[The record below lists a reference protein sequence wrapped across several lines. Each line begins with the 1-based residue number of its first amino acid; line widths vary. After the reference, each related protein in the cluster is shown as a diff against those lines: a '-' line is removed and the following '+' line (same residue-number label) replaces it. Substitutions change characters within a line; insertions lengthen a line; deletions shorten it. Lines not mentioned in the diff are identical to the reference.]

1 MKPERPVILP
11 AASMS
16 VTGYSLARGILQKT
30 AQHNSLT
37 GFMAPHRVI
46 ARLRPL
52 SRSELAQRRQPSA
65 RAMDARTLALAACG
79 DKPAQTMACDRVIAP
94 SEVPLRLALTSCI
107 VGLHDNRTLPVR
119 ACLWAQILTELQ

>member
-1 MKPERPVILP
+1 MLP

-16 VTGYSLARGILQKT
+16 VTGYSHARSILQKT

-46 ARLRPL
+46 ARLRPVT
-52 SRSELAQRRQPSA
+52 RSEHAQPGQPCA

-79 DKPAQTMACDRVIAP
+79 DAPAQIMACDRVIAP
-94 SEVPLRLALTSCI
+94 SEVSLRLALTSSVI
-107 VGLHDNRTLPVR
+107 GLHDDRTPPVR
-119 ACLWAQILTELQ
+119 ACLWAHFLTKLQ